1 MSLPD
6 RRRLELATGQIWLI
20 TEGSSGLGNI
30 VATKLKEQGQTAVI
44 LQFPSP
50 TALTTAEVTTG
61 EAIAMLTLTATTENH
76 LQDNL
81 KTIQTQFGQIGGLIH
96 IQEPPQVET
105 SGADLFPDDQMERV
119 QSIYFLTKCLKSS
132 LSQGYF
138 AVVTQVDG
146 QLATSG
152 EQAYSVV
159 ASGLSGFVKALHREW
174 SDLRCRFL
182 DLSPQLELETAAQI
196 VLAEIADP
204 DRGLVEVGRSQE
216 QRMTLCL
223 EQENVKSEPVKKID
237 RDRVFLVSGGGRGI
251 TSDCVLTLA
260 KAERCKFILLGR
272 TLLSPT
278 EPEWADGCTDKQELQ
293 QRSIE
298 YLTQNGQNSTPVI
311 VNKLVN
317 SVISQREIASTIE
330 RIKQLG
336 SEAIYW
342 STDITN
348 KVQLETDLKTIESSF
363 GKITG
368 LIHGAGNLADKR
380 IEKKT
385 LADWN
390 DVFGSKIIGLK
401 NLLSVLDL
409 NDLQQIILFS
419 SVAGYFGNAG
429 QTDYALAN
437 EILNKFAY
445 SCQAL
450 YPHMQVTSIDWG
462 PWERGMMNP
471 ILQKYYQEQGIDLIP
486 MKIGAEFCQQELSI
500 AKACQT
506 PQVVISGSLSIPAN
520 YTLQQ
525 QQADTFDRYLS
536 VQNNPFLKD
545 HRVGNDAVLP
555 MTCAIDWMVKAC
567 EDRLPNYKI
576 RSVSNFQVLKGIR
589 FTPDSDHDYTL
600 DIKPL
605 KKEQDGFE
613 YEIQIDSF
621 SQENARRLHHYK
633 GIVALSKQLKALPV
647 YPSLNL
653 DLALNCQI
661 ESFYGDNNSL
671 FHGPTF
677 QGVQQVLRISDRSI
691 VSQCRLK
698 SISLEQQGQFAIN
711 SFNPYIAD
719 VQLQN
724 ALIWAY
730 HYLNQRCLPTKVE
743 QVEQFCEID
752 FNKDFYVSTE
762 IIESSKFQIVVDI
775 FACDVQGNILM
786 KWSRVFYTM
795 MKKLTTSFWG
805 GESEDE

>member
-1 MSLPD
+1 
-6 RRRLELATGQIWLI
+6 
-20 TEGSSGLGNI
+20 
-30 VATKLKEQGQTAVI
+30 
-44 LQFPSP
+44 
-50 TALTTAEVTTG
+50 
-61 EAIAMLTLTATTENH
+61 
-76 LQDNL
+76 
-81 KTIQTQFGQIGGLIH
+81 
-96 IQEPPQVET
+96 
-105 SGADLFPDDQMERV
+105 
-119 QSIYFLTKCLKSS
+119 
-132 LSQGYF
+132 
-138 AVVTQVDG
+138 
-146 QLATSG
+146 
-152 EQAYSVV
+152 
-159 ASGLSGFVKALHREW
+159 
-174 SDLRCRFL
+174 
-182 DLSPQLELETAAQI
+182 
-196 VLAEIADP
+196 
-204 DRGLVEVGRSQE
+204 
-216 QRMTLCL
+216 
-223 EQENVKSEPVKKID
+223 
-237 RDRVFLVSGGGRGI
+237 
-251 TSDCVLTLA
+251 
-260 KAERCKFILLGR
+260 
-272 TLLSPT
+272 
-278 EPEWADGCTDKQELQ
+278 
-293 QRSIE
+293 
-298 YLTQNGQNSTPVI
+298 
-311 VNKLVN
+311 
-317 SVISQREIASTIE
+317 
-330 RIKQLG
+330 
-336 SEAIYW
+336 
-342 STDITN
+342 
-348 KVQLETDLKTIESSF
+348 
-363 GKITG
+363 
-368 LIHGAGNLADKR
+368 
-380 IEKKT
+380 
-385 LADWN
+385 
-390 DVFGSKIIGLK
+390 
-401 NLLSVLDL
+401 
-409 NDLQQIILFS
+409 
-419 SVAGYFGNAG
+419 
-429 QTDYALAN
+429 
-437 EILNKFAY
+437 
-445 SCQAL
+445 
-450 YPHMQVTSIDWG
+450 
-462 PWERGMMNP
+462 
-471 ILQKYYQEQGIDLIP
+471 
-486 MKIGAEFCQQELSI
+486 
-500 AKACQT
+500 
-506 PQVVISGSLSIPAN
+506 
-520 YTLQQ
+520 
-525 QQADTFDRYLS
+525 
-536 VQNNPFLKD
+536 
-545 HRVGNDAVLP
+545 
-555 MTCAIDWMVKAC
+555 MVKAS